1 MSKKEAESLVM
12 REGKQKQKDNETYR
26 KEVNEALDEI
36 RSFFSGDTDKSDYM
50 SAQFDTKVKSDGTH
64 VRFKTNNG
72 KRKFVIAPDMTEE
85 YKKLEEIQSLLF
97 SSLIQKSKM
106 FQWNEDLSIAPLPS
120 FDTKSLNREEDI
132 RKQLT
137 EIIESWGEYS
147 EEGKEKIPELVDKI
161 LTVLPNQ
168 QPKQTEGVTDAEFIL
183 F

>member
-12 REGKQKQKDNETYR
+12 SEGKQKQKDNETYR

-36 RSFFSGDTDKSDYM
+36 RSFVSGDTDKSDYM
-50 SAQFDTKVKSDGTH
+50 TMQFDTKVKSDGTH

-97 SSLIQKSKM
+97 SQM